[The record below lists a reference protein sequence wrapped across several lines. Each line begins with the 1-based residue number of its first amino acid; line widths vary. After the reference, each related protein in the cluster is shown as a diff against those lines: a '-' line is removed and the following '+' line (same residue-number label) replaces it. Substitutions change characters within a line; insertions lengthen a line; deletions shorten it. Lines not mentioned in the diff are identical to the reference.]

1 MRKYART
8 IIVNRQRGF
17 TLIELLVVI
26 AIIALLMAIL
36 MPALQRVK
44 KQAKTVICQSN
55 LKQWGTI
62 FAMYTDDNNGF
73 FPRRMSGSGRWINVL
88 YDYYYRDDKIRC
100 CPMATKIKNPVYP
113 NSVSGGL
120 EVGGDTFTSWGKIG
134 VTGSRPAGAYG
145 PAGTWGS
152 YGINHWLYVAAQDP
166 LYDQPAKYY
175 WGTVNVKG
183 GNNIPLF
190 LDCWFWCGGPEN
202 DDTPPAGDG
211 PEYRILG
218 HTESMNRFC
227 INRHQQSINGVF
239 LDYSARKVWLKE
251 LWHVKW
257 GRNFDINAPEPYWPT
272 EAPWMANFKDH

>member
-1 MRKYART
+1 MRRK
-8 IIVNRQRGF
+8 IGF

-36 MPALQRVK
+36 MPALQRVR
-44 KQAKTVICQSN
+44 KQAKAVICLSN

-62 FAMYTDDNNGF
+62 FAMYTEDNNGF
-73 FPRRMSGSGRWINVL
+73 FPNRTSGSGRWINVL

-120 EVGGDTFTSWGKIG
+120 EVGGDAFTSWGKIG
-134 VTGSRPAGAYG
+134 VTGSRPAGEYE

-152 YGINHWLYVAAQDP
+152 YGINHWLYVAAEDP
-166 LYDQPAKYY
+166 LYGQAAKDY

-183 GNNIPLF
+183 SGNIPLF

-202 DDTPPAGDG
+202 DDTPPAWDG
-211 PEYRILG
+211 HRITG

-227 INRHQQSINGVF
+227 INRHQQGINGVF
-239 LDYSARKVWLKE
+239 LDYSARKIGLKE
-251 LWHVKW
+251 LWRVKW
-257 GRNFDINAPEPYWPT
+257 ARNFNIAALPPHWES
-272 EAPWMANFKDH
+272 EAPWMAQFKEP

>member
-1 MRKYART
+1 M
-8 IIVNRQRGF
+8 NEQRGF

-36 MPALQRVK
+36 MPALQRVR
-44 KQAKTVICQSN
+44 KQAKTVMCQSN

-62 FAMYTDDNNGF
+62 FAMYTDENNGF
-73 FPRRMSGSGRWINVL
+73 FPNRKSGSGRWINVL

-113 NSVSGGL
+113 NSVSNGL
-120 EVGGDTFTSWGKIG
+120 EVGGDAFTSWGKIG
-134 VTGSRPAGAYG
+134 VTSGRPSGPDG

-166 LYDQPAKYY
+166 LYGQAAKDY

-183 GNNIPLF
+183 SSNIPLF

-227 INRHQQSINGVF
+227 INRHQQGINSVF

-257 GRNFDINAPEPYWPT
+257 GRNFDINAPEPHWPT
-272 EAPWMANFKDH
+272 EAPWMASFKEH